1 MAIIEIKKYPDK
13 ILKQKTADVTDLNS
27 DTQYLIDNMIETMYS
42 VRGLGLAANQV
53 GVSRRLCVIDCS
65 SKEDKGQIIVLAN
78 PLIIEREGTI
88 ESEEGCLSI
97 PGYISSIKR
106 SEKVFVKGLDREG
119 KQIEVEATGLLA
131 RVLQHEIDHLDGLL
145 FIDRMSPIKREFFKR
160 RYKKY
165 LQEIKNK

>member
-13 ILKQKTADVTDLNS
+13 ILKQKTVDVTDLNS

-119 KQIEVEATGLLA
+119 KQIELEATGLLA

>member
-13 ILKQKTADVTDLNS
+13 ILKQKTADITDLNS

-65 SKEDKGQIIVLAN
+65 SKEDKGRIIVLAN

-119 KQIEVEATGLLA
+119 RQIELEATGLLA
-131 RVLQHEIDHLDGLL
+131 IVLQHEIDHLDGLL